1 MRIRY
6 LPETLINQI
15 AAGEVLERPA
25 AAVKELVENA
35 IDARSTRIDVEIRDG
50 GKSYICV
57 ADDGHGMSDEELMA
71 ALDRHAT
78 SKLPGN
84 DLLNVDHL
92 GFRGEALPSIAAV
105 SRLKVTTKDAASGQ
119 AWSIQVEGGRKGD
132 VQPASHPQGTKIEVR
147 DLFFAT
153 PARLKF
159 MKSERA
165 EYSAVKDILFRLSMA
180 WPEIAFTLTHN
191 GKKVL
196 NLYAGVDE
204 DLFAQSKSRMED
216 LLGREFID
224 NALPLEAERENIRI
238 YGFAG
243 LPTMNKATSQW
254 QYLFVNGRPVRDKLI
269 IGAVRGGYI
278 DVLARDRHPMVAIF
292 VDVPPEDVDVNVHP
306 AKAEVRFKD
315 PNLVRG
321 LMVSAIRKAL
331 HEGGHQTASTVSLA
345 ALRDLEKQKAMLIE
359 QVHAANSNATSLT
372 QSSAQPASSNP
383 LIPRG
388 FYSPATQGA
397 SPSMHMPQQSG
408 FADYASAQSSY
419 QSSLLQDAPSA
430 RAEHHDHHAAQVE
443 AEQSAEH
450 FPLGAARTQLHE
462 NYIIAQNG
470 DGLVIIDQHAAHER
484 LVYER
489 FKAQIAEGG
498 IETQGLLTPEI
509 IEMDEGD
516 IDRLMPFADE
526 LKKLGLDIEP
536 FGAGAIAVRSIPAL
550 LKRVNIEKLIQD
562 LADEVIEYGSPQK
575 LEEKVNHVLSTMACH
590 GSVRSG
596 RRLSVHE
603 MNHLLRE
610 MEATPSSGQCN
621 HGRPTYIKL
630 SLNDI
635 ERLFGRH

>member
-35 IDARSTRIDVEIRDG
+35 IDARANRVDVEIRDG
-50 GKSYICV
+50 GKSFISV
-57 ADDGHGMSDEELMA
+57 SDDGHGMSEEELVA

-105 SRLKVTTKDAASGQ
+105 SRLTVTTKDAASGN
-119 AWSIQVEGGRKGD
+119 AWQIQVEGGKKSD
-132 VQPASHPQGTKIEVR
+132 ITPASHPVGTKIEVR

-159 MKSERA
+159 MKTERA
-165 EYSAVKDILFRLSMA
+165 EYGAVKDTLFRLSMA

-191 GKKVL
+191 GKKIL
-196 NLYAGVDE
+196 NLYAGR
-204 DLFAQSKSRMED
+204 SED
-216 LLGREFID
+216 LLGQSRERMEALLGKDFID
-224 NALPLEAERENIRI
+224 NALPLDAERENVRI
-238 YGFAG
+238 TGFAG

-254 QYLFVNGRPVRDKLI
+254 QYLFVNGRPVKDKLV
-269 IGAVRGGYI
+269 IGAVRGGYM

-292 VDVPPEDVDVNVHP
+292 VDLPPEEVDVNVHP

-331 HEGGHQTASTVSLA
+331 HDGGHQTASTVSLA
-345 ALRDLEKQKAMLIE
+345 ALRDLEKQKAHLLE
-359 QVHAANSNATSLT
+359 QVQA
-372 QSSAQPASSNP
+372 AQPHNSVNP
-383 LIPRG
+383 VVPSG
-388 FYSPATQGA
+388 FYRAQTNQA
-397 SPSMHMPQQSG
+397 SLPSAYAQDGGFAEALPQQG
-408 FADYASAQSSY
+408 Y
-419 QSSLLQDAPSA
+419 QQDAMFTGAPSA
-430 RAEHHDHHAAQVE
+430 RADHHEFIPAQHKHAPV
-443 AEQSAEH
+443 SASPEDEKH
-450 FPLGAARTQLHE
+450 PLGAARAQLHE
-462 NYIIAQNG
+462 NYIIAQNEE
-470 DGLVIIDQHAAHER
+470 GLVIVDQHAAHER

-489 FKAQIAEGG
+489 FKQQVEDGG
-498 IETQGLLTPEI
+498 IEIQGLLTPEI

-516 IDRLMPFADE
+516 IARLLPFAE
-526 LKKLGLDIEP
+526 NLKKLGLEIEA
-536 FGAGAIAVRSIPAL
+536 FGPGAIAVRSLPAL
-550 LKRVNIEKLIQD
+550 LKRVNIARLIQD
-562 LADEVIEYGSPQK
+562 LADEVVEYGSPQK
-575 LEEKVNHVLSTMACH
+575 LEEEVNHVLSTMACH

-596 RRLSVHE
+596 RRLTAHE

-610 MEATPSSGQCN
+610 MEETPSSGQCN